1 MSDYEESLSDNNSDS
16 DDDFDTAK
24 PTAKKTPTN
33 TVPTVDDVD
42 DDDDAEES
50 EAEDEYDDEE
60 DYEDDLI
67 KGGAKKDAPDDSD
80 VDENDSE
87 VDIANEQNPVVAALF
102 DKKQEPSSNYNTTD
116 EDTDEDEEDE
126 TYLQKFDREISKNY
140 VNDFH
145 PECFN
150 HNYDEIIC
158 LTKIVRDDSNI
169 IIDPF
174 HKTIPYLTKY
184 ERARVLGQRA
194 KQIEY
199 GATPFVK
206 VAENVIEP
214 HIIAELELEQKKIPF
229 IIRRPL
235 PNGSFEYWNL
245 KDLEILI
252 Y

>member
-1 MSDYEESLSDNNSDS
+1 MSDYEESASDNNSDS
-16 DDDFDTAK
+16 DEDDFETI
-24 PTAKKTPTN
+24 TPTVKKISPASIAN
-33 TVPTVDDVD
+33 IDNYNEEDDEIEDDED
-42 DDDDAEES
+42 DDIVDGD
-50 EAEDEYDDEE
+50 
-60 DYEDDLI
+60 DYEDDVPPI
-67 KGGAKKDAPDDSD
+67 KGGAKKEEVDESDVDDSD
-80 VDENDSE
+80 AE
-87 VDIANEQNPVVAALF
+87 DILNAPIKNQLET
-102 DKKQEPSSNYNTTD
+102 KQEPSSNYNTD
-116 EDTDEDEEDE
+116 DDTDVEEEDE
-126 TYLQKFDREISKNY
+126 NYLQKFDSEITKNY

-145 PECFN
+145 PECFQ
-150 HNYDEIIC
+150 HNYDEILN

-235 PNGSFEYWNL
+235 PNNSFEYWNL
-245 KDLEILI
+245 KDLEIII

>member
-16 DDDFDTAK
+16 DEDDFETTA
-24 PTAKKTPTN
+24 
-33 TVPTVDDVD
+33 PTVKKITPATIANIDNYNEEDDEIEDDED
-42 DDDDAEES
+42 DDIVDGD
-50 EAEDEYDDEE
+50 
-60 DYEDDLI
+60 DYEDDVSPI
-67 KGGAKKDAPDDSD
+67 KGGAKKEEVYESD
-80 VDENDSE
+80 VDESDAE
-87 VDIANEQNPVVAALF
+87 DIVNVPSKNKL
-102 DKKQEPSSNYNTTD
+102 DTKQELSSNYNTD
-116 EDTDEDEEDE
+116 DDTDVDEEDE
-126 TYLQKFDREISKNY
+126 NYLQKFDSELSKNY

-145 PECFN
+145 PECFQ
-150 HNYDEIIC
+150 HNYEEILN
-158 LTKIVRDDSNI
+158 LTKIVRDNNNI

-235 PNGSFEYWNL
+235 PNNSFEYWNL
-245 KDLEILI
+245 KDLEIII

>member
-1 MSDYEESLSDNNSDS
+1 MSDYEESASDNNSDS
-16 DDDFDTAK
+16 DEDDFETV
-24 PTAKKTPTN
+24 TPTVKKITPVSIVN
-33 TVPTVDDVD
+33 IDNYND
-42 DDDDAEES
+42 DDDEI
-50 EAEDEYDDEE
+50 EDDEDDDIVDGDDYDD
-60 DYEDDLI
+60 DATPI
-67 KGGAKKDAPDDSD
+67 KGGAKKEEADESD
-80 VDENDSE
+80 VDESDVEDLVNAPSKNQIDT
-87 VDIANEQNPVVAALF
+87 
-102 DKKQEPSSNYNTTD
+102 KQEPSANY
-116 EDTDEDEEDE
+116 DTDDDTDVEEEDE
-126 TYLQKFDREISKNY
+126 NYLQKFDSEISKNY
-140 VNDFH
+140 VSDFH
-145 PECFN
+145 PECFQ
-150 HNYDEIIC
+150 HNYDEILT
-158 LTKIVRDDSNI
+158 LTKIVRDDTNI

-199 GATPFVK
+199 GGTPFVK

-245 KDLEILI
+245 KDLEIII